1 MARLLEEYNNR
12 IKGELMKEGNFAN
25 VMEVPTLKK
34 IVVNVGA
41 GEAISNK
48 SSLEEVVKMIE
59 LITGQKPVINKAKK
73 AISAFKLREGMEI
86 GVSATLRGDR
96 MWEFFDK
103 LVNVVF
109 PRVKDFRGL
118 SIKSFDKAGN
128 YSVGIEDHTIFI
140 EIDPNNVT
148 KIRSLEVTI
157 VTTAKDAKS
166 GKLLLDKFGFPFIKD
181 VNRS

>member
-1 MARLLEEYNNR
+1 MARLREEYNNR
-12 IKGELMKEGNFAN
+12 IKAELMKEGNFTN
-25 VMEVPTLKK
+25 VMQVPTLKK

-48 SSLEEVVKMIE
+48 AALEEITKMLE
-59 LITGQKPVINKAKK
+59 LISGQKPVVNRAKK

-86 GVSATLRGDR
+86 GVSVTLRGDR

-103 LVNVVF
+103 LINIVL

-118 SIKSFDKAGN
+118 SAKSFDKAGN
-128 YSVGIEDHTIFI
+128 YTMGVEDHTIFV

-148 KIRSLEVTI
+148 KIRGMEITI
-157 VTTAKDAKS
+157 VTSAQNAKD